1 MKFRLSGVLLL
12 LITLF
17 CFSCTSYKNV
27 PYFQDLNVDSV
38 RTERIGNYT
47 PLLVQPGDLLAIHV
61 NSLNNEQD
69 LRINYNLD
77 KQNGMSSISVD
88 RPGENAVFGYL
99 VDLDGNI
106 KLPFLGNVKVSGY
119 STTQISTILED
130 QLAIYLSKPVVSVRL
145 QNFKVSVMGDVKN
158 PGTYSSNNERLTIT
172 EALSLAG
179 DLNTTGIRQN
189 ILLIREENGNRE
201 YVKIDLRSKNTITSP
216 YFYLKNN
223 DVIYVQPNKEK
234 VLGSD
239 STLQKFALVLSALSI
254 VAIFITR
261 VN

>member
-1 MKFRLSGVLLL
+1 MKFKHSGVLFLL
-12 LITLF
+12 VTLF

-27 PYFQDLNVDSV
+27 PYFQDLGVDSI
-38 RTERIGNYT
+38 RTERISNYT
-47 PLLVQPGDLLAIHV
+47 PLLVQPGDLLAVHV
-61 NSLNNEQD
+61 NSLNYEQD
-69 LRINYNLD
+69 LRINYNLER
-77 KQNGMSSISVD
+77 QSGSSAVSQD
-88 RPGENAVFGYL
+88 HPGENAVIGYL
-99 VDLDGNI
+99 VDRDGNV
-106 KLPFLGNVKVSGY
+106 KLPFLGNVKVAGY
-119 STTQISTILED
+119 TTTQISTILED
-130 QLAIYLSKPVVSVRL
+130 QLATYLSKPVVSVRI

-158 PGTYSSNNERLTIT
+158 PGTYYSNNERFTIT
-172 EALSLAG
+172 EALSMAG
-179 DLNTTGIRQN
+179 DLNTTGVRQN
-189 ILLIREENGNRE
+189 ILLIREDNGNRK